1 MPDIICRRQRTKN
14 LLVVACGGRRQTNG
28 KLVNN
33 YTNRIMKFKPEEEV
47 GEEVEWE
54 SQERARYARKRMSYI
69 SIACGPAVASAR
81 FAQTETGKLIS
92 RLQVAVCRLLS
103 VAGYGLRLRFKHGPQ
118 LVWCQPICSF
128 CSLSLLSSLRAFL
141 LEMKTL
147 NRC

>member
-92 RLQVAVCRLLS
+92 SLNCLLVTANGLQVAGCSLQVAVGCRL
-103 VAGYGLRLRFKHGPQ
+103 
-118 LVWCQPICSF
+118 
-128 CSLSLLSSLRAFL
+128 RA
-141 LEMKTL
+141 TATV
-147 NRC
+147 